1 MKEATA
7 LFRLLGDEA
16 RLRILRLLERER
28 LNVSE
33 LTSILGIAQPGVSRH
48 LRLLKEGGLVGEER
62 DRGWTYYGLA
72 PLEGALARTWKLLLG
87 RIRELD
93 GRGDDA
99 RLQEVLRQREEDF
112 THERGLVPGKS
123 WRAWARALGHLL
135 PPQRVADLG
144 CGEGFLALEA
154 SRWASRVIAVDVSE
168 QALARAKSFAG
179 SKGVKNVLFRRGDIE
194 ELPLETGSVD
204 VALLSQALHH
214 AREPARAIREAARIL
229 SPGGMLLLLDLKSHR
244 EEWVKKLGDRWLGFD
259 EESLR
264 RMMRG
269 AGLEEIRMEIGARK
283 RGDPFQVIVASG
295 RKRSPRAR
303 REPRPS
309 GEGKR

>member
-48 LRLLKEGGLVGEER
+48 LRLLKEGGLVSEER
-62 DRGWTYYGLA
+62 DRGWTYYRLSRVEG
-72 PLEGALARTWKLLLG
+72 PLTRIWEILRGQVRT
-87 RIRELD
+87 LD
-93 GRGDDA
+93 GKGDDA
-99 RLQEVLRQREEDF
+99 RLQEILRHREEDF

-123 WRAWARALGHLL
+123 WAAWARALGHLI
-135 PPQRVADLG
+135 PAVRVADLG
-144 CGEGFLALEA
+144 CGEGHLAIEA
-154 SRWASRVIAVDVSE
+154 SHWASRVIAIDVSE
-168 QALARAKSFAG
+168 SALARARDRAKA
-179 SKGVKNVLFRRGDIE
+179 KGARSIVWKRGDIE
-194 ELPLETGSVD
+194 DLPLETGSVD

-214 AREPARAIREAARIL
+214 AKEPLRAVREAVRIL
-229 SPGGMLLLLDLKSHR
+229 APGGTLLLLDLKAHR

-259 EESLR
+259 EPSLR
-264 RMMRG
+264 RMMRDV
-269 AGLEEIRMEIGARK
+269 GLENIRVEIGARK

-295 RKRSPRAR
+295 RKPV
-303 REPRPS
+303 
-309 GEGKR
+309 

>member
-48 LRLLKEGGLVGEER
+48 LRLLKEGGLVREER

-72 PLEGALARTWKLLLG
+72 PLEGPHARAWGAILQQV
-87 RIRELD
+87 RRFD
-93 GRGDDA
+93 GKGDDA
-99 RLQEVLRQREEDF
+99 RLQEVLRQREEEF

-123 WRAWARALGHLL
+123 WTAWARALGHLL
-135 PPQRVADLG
+135 PPLRVADLG
-144 CGEGFLALEA
+144 CGEGYLALEA
-154 SRWASRVIAVDVSE
+154 SGWASRVLAVDVSE
-168 QALARAKSFAG
+168 QSLARAKALAEA
-179 SKGVKNVLFRRGDIE
+179 KGAKNISYRRGDIE
-194 ELPLETGSVD
+194 DLPLETGSVD

-214 AREPARAIREAARIL
+214 AKEPARAIREAVRIL
-229 SPGGMLLLLDLKSHR
+229 APGGILLLLDLKSHR

-264 RMMRG
+264 RMMRD
-269 AGLEEIRMEIGARK
+269 AGLGEIRMEIGARK

-295 RKRSPRAR
+295 RKGR
-303 REPRPS
+303 
-309 GEGKR
+309 

>member
-48 LRLLKEGGLVGEER
+48 LRLLKEGGLVEEER
-62 DRGWTYYGLA
+62 DRGWTYYRLSRV
-72 PLEGALARTWKLLLG
+72 EGPLARTWEIL
-87 RIRELD
+87 RRQVHALD
-93 GRGDDA
+93 GKDDDA
-99 RLQEVLRQREEDF
+99 RLQEILRHRVEEF

-123 WRAWARALGHLL
+123 WAAWARALGHLM
-135 PPQRVADLG
+135 PAVRVADLG
-144 CGEGFLALEA
+144 CGEGHLAIEA
-154 SRWASRVIAVDVSE
+154 THWASRVTAVDVSE
-168 QALARAKSFAG
+168 TALARARERARA
-179 SKGVKNVLFRRGDIE
+179 KGVRSIVWKRGDIE
-194 ELPLETGSVD
+194 DLPLESGSVD

-214 AREPARAIREAARIL
+214 AKEPLRAVREAVRIL
-229 SPGGMLLLLDLKSHR
+229 APGGTLLLLDLKAHR

-259 EESLR
+259 EPSLR
-264 RMMRG
+264 RMMRDV
-269 AGLEEIRMEIGARK
+269 GLEGIRVEIGARK

-295 RKRSPRAR
+295 KKP
-303 REPRPS
+303 
-309 GEGKR
+309 K